1 MSGLAPDAQLI
12 LAMCVFLV
20 VILVFVVI
28 VMVINSRKV
37 NRLAR
42 DLFDAL
48 TPLLFECRHSGTRR
62 WVRLDPPEL

>member
-1 MSGLAPDAQLI
+1 MSGLTPDAPLI

-20 VILVFVVI
+20 FILVFVVI

-37 NRLAR
+37 NRPAR

-48 TPLLFECRHSGTRR
+48 TPFFSSGDTWERG
-62 WVRLDPPEL
+62 VG